1 MGQLSVCDHR
11 SGQSETLRDGK
22 SLRGKSLTERMIMS
36 RVELVKSA
44 VNEQLNDSYDL
55 LAMRLLFPPEHVV
68 VNIHKEIKDLYV
80 YPERLESG
88 YCDEWRAI
96 ATRALFRNAFGQH
109 WRTDEENLQL
119 YLKYL
124 RSQAIPKCVHQNV
137 ELFRMLGEAL
147 AIARS
152 DNTIAFPDRQRQA
165 LINIIWPEKA
175 GRK

>member
-1 MGQLSVCDHR
+1 VSKPLS
-11 SGQSETLRDGK
+11 T
-22 SLRGKSLTERMIMS
+22 S
-36 RVELVKSA
+36 R
-44 VNEQLNDSYDL
+44 LNDSYDL
-55 LAMRLLFPPEHVV
+55 LSMSLLFPPDYVV
-68 VNIHKEIKDLYV
+68 VKIDQEIRDLYV
-80 YPERLESG
+80 YPERLDSG

-96 ATRALFRNAFGQH
+96 ATRVLFRNAFGEH
-109 WRTDEENLQL
+109 WRSDEENLQL

-152 DNTIAFPDRQRQA
+152 TNTIAFPDRQRQA

-175 GRK
+175 AGN